1 MTSARNRLLPLSGNK
16 WLLFFITAL
25 VLAACSP
32 KLRPVAPVKKP
43 VETAPE
49 KPKVAEKPPVKPA
62 GAKPLNIAMILPL
75 GLDHLRPGAKYT
87 SPGLNKANMSVEYY
101 QGFKLALDSLT
112 ADGANFKLRL
122 YDSKDEAAQAH
133 SLALNPLIKSSDL
146 IVGPVF
152 PDGMKIFTDG
162 LNTRAPVLSPL
173 SPAAPATINNR
184 NLITV
189 MTPLEYHGWAA
200 GAFIN
205 DKLKAKKVFV
215 LRSGFS
221 QEQDYVRGLKN
232 ATDSLSKN
240 KIKVITV
247 TVSKGQL
254 GGLIPQLSKKEANV
268 FVVAAT
274 DQAFL
279 NVTLRSLDTLN
290 RHYPVVLFGHPSWEK
305 FSFLKVD
312 ILQRLKTHITS
323 GDQVDYK
330 SDATTEF
337 IRVYHRVYHVEP
349 TDFAIKGFD
358 EGMYFGR
365 QLIDNN
371 FASLD
376 KADFTG
382 LHNNF
387 KFVKKTGMGW
397 VNTHVTVLM
406 YANFELKPVE

>member
-1 MTSARNRLLPLSGNK
+1 MISVRNHLLQLSGNK

-32 KLRPVAPVKKP
+32 KVRQVAPVKKP
-43 VETAPE
+43 TDAEAE
-49 KPKVAEKPPVKPA
+49 KPKVAEKPPVKPVS
-62 GAKPLNIAMILPL
+62 AKPLTIAMVLPL
-75 GLDHLRPGAKYT
+75 GLDHLKPGARYT
-87 SPGLNKANMSVEYY
+87 SPGLTKANMSVEYY

-112 ADGANFKLRL
+112 AGGANFKLRL

-133 SLALNPLIKSSDL
+133 SLGFNPLIKNSDL

-152 PDGMKIFTDG
+152 PDGMKVFTAV
-162 LNTRAPVLSPL
+162 LNTKSPVVSPL
-173 SPAAPATINNR
+173 SPASPATINSN

-189 MTPLEYHGWAA
+189 MPPLEYHGWGAA
-200 GAFIN
+200 QYIN
-205 DKLKAKKVFV
+205 DKLKPKKIFI

-221 QEQDYVRGLKN
+221 QEQDYVRGFKN
-232 ATDSLSKN
+232 ATDSLSN
-240 KIKVITV
+240 KKVKVIIV
-247 TVSKGQL
+247 TISKGQL
-254 GGLIPQLSKKEANV
+254 GGLIPQLSKKEQNI

-279 NVTLRSLDTLN
+279 TVTLKSLDTLN
-290 RHYPVVLFGHPSWEK
+290 RHYPVMLFGHPSWEK
-305 FSFLKVD
+305 FGFLKID

-330 SDATTEF
+330 SDASMEF
-337 IRVYHRVYHVEP
+337 VRVYHRAYHVEP

-371 FASLD
+371 FAALD
-376 KADFTG
+376 KADYTG
-382 LHNNF
+382 LHNQF
-387 KFVKKTGMGW
+387 RFIKKNGMGW
-397 VNTHVTVLM
+397 VNTHVNVLM
-406 YANFELKPVE
+406 YANFELKQVE

>member
-1 MTSARNRLLPLSGNK
+1 MTSVRNRLLQLSGNK

-32 KLRPVAPVKKP
+32 KLQPVAPVKKTTEEP
-43 VETAPE
+43 V
-49 KPKVAEKPPVKPA
+49 KPKVADKPPVKPTE
-62 GAKPLNIAMILPL
+62 AKPLTITMILPL
-75 GLDHLRPGAKYT
+75 GLDHLKPGAKYT
-87 SPGLNKANMSVEYY
+87 SPGLTKANMSVEYY

-112 ADGANFKLRL
+112 AGGSNFKLRL
-122 YDSKDEAAQAH
+122 YDSKDEASQSR
-133 SLALNPLIKSSDL
+133 SLGLNPNIKNSDL

-152 PDGMKIFTDG
+152 PDGMKAFTEV
-162 LNTRAPVLSPL
+162 LATRSPVVSPL
-173 SPAAPATINNR
+173 SPASPATINKS

-189 MTPLEYHGWAA
+189 IPPLEYHGWGAA
-200 GAFIN
+200 QYIN
-205 DKLKAKKVFV
+205 NKLKPKKIFI

-221 QEQDYVRGLKN
+221 QEQDYVRGFKN
-232 ATDSLSKN
+232 ATDSLSNRKV
-240 KIKVITV
+240 KVIIV

-254 GGLIPQLSKKEANV
+254 AGLIPQLSKKEENI

-279 NVTLRSLDTLN
+279 AVTLRSLDTLN
-290 RHYPVVLFGHPSWEK
+290 RHYPVTLFGHPSWEK
-305 FSFLKVD
+305 FTFLKID

-323 GDQVDYK
+323 ANQIDYK
-330 SDATTEF
+330 SDASIEF
-337 IRVYHRVYHVEP
+337 VRVYHRIYHVEP
-349 TDFAIKGFD
+349 TEFAIKGFD

-371 FASLD
+371 FAALD

-387 KFVKKTGMGW
+387 HFVKKNGMGW
-397 VNTHVTVLM
+397 VNTHVNVLM
-406 YANFELKPVE
+406 YANFELKQVE

>member
-1 MTSARNRLLPLSGNK
+1 MTSVRNHLLQLSGNK

-32 KLRPVAPVKKP
+32 KVRQVAPVKKP
-43 VETAPE
+43 TDTEAE
-49 KPKVAEKPPVKPA
+49 KPKVAEKPPVKPVST
-62 GAKPLNIAMILPL
+62 KPLNIAMVLPL
-75 GLDHLRPGAKYT
+75 GLDHLKPGARYT
-87 SPGLNKANMSVEYY
+87 SPGLTKANMSVEYY

-112 ADGANFKLRL
+112 AGGANFKLRL

-133 SLALNPLIKSSDL
+133 SLGFNPLIKNSDL

-152 PDGMKIFTDG
+152 PDGMKVFTAV
-162 LNTRAPVLSPL
+162 LNTKSPVVSPL
-173 SPAAPATINNR
+173 SPASPATINSN

-189 MTPLEYHGWAA
+189 MPPLEYHGWGAA
-200 GAFIN
+200 QYIN
-205 DKLKAKKVFV
+205 DKLKPKKIFV

-221 QEQDYVRGLKN
+221 QEQDYVRGFKN
-232 ATDSLSKN
+232 ATDSLSN
-240 KIKVITV
+240 KRVKVIIV
-247 TVSKGQL
+247 TISKGQL
-254 GGLIPQLSKKEANV
+254 GGLIPQLSKKEQNI

-279 NVTLRSLDTLN
+279 SVTLKSLDTLN
-290 RHYPVVLFGHPSWEK
+290 RHYPVMLFGHPSWEK
-305 FSFLKVD
+305 FGFLKID

-330 SDATTEF
+330 SDASMEF
-337 IRVYHRVYHVEP
+337 VRVYHRAYHVEP

-371 FASLD
+371 FAALD

-382 LHNNF
+382 LHNHF
-387 KFVKKTGMGW
+387 HFIKKNGLGW
-397 VNTHVTVLM
+397 VNTHVNVLM
-406 YANFELKPVE
+406 YANFELKQVE

>member
-1 MTSARNRLLPLSGNK
+1 MISVRNHLLQLSGNK

-32 KLRPVAPVKKP
+32 KVRTVTTPVKKQS
-43 VETAPE
+43 ETE
-49 KPKVAEKPPVKPA
+49 KPKAAEKPPVKPVT
-62 GAKPLNIAMILPL
+62 AKPLTIAMMLPM
-75 GLDHLRPGAKYT
+75 GLDHLRPGSKYT
-87 SPGLNKANMSVEYY
+87 SSGLTKANMSVEYY

-122 YDSKDEAAQAH
+122 YDSKDEDAQSH
-133 SLALNPLIKSSDL
+133 SLALNPLIKNSDL

-152 PDGMKIFTDG
+152 PDGIKIFATG
-162 LNTRAPVLSPL
+162 LNTKSPIVSPL
-173 SPAAPATINNR
+173 SPASPATINSD

-189 MTPLEYHGWAA
+189 MPPLEYHGWGAA
-200 GAFIN
+200 QFIN
-205 DKLKAKKVFV
+205 DKLKPKKIFI

-221 QEQDYVRGLKN
+221 QEQDYVRGFKN
-232 ATDSLSKN
+232 ATDSLSK
-240 KIKVITV
+240 KKVRIITV
-247 TVSKGQL
+247 VISKGQL
-254 GGLIPQLSKKEANV
+254 SGLIPQLSKTEQNV

-290 RHYPVVLFGHPSWEK
+290 RHYPVVLFGHPSWQK
-305 FSFLKVD
+305 FGFLKVD

-323 GDQVDYK
+323 ADQVDYK
-330 SDATTEF
+330 SDASMEF
-337 IRVYHRVYHVEP
+337 IRVYHRLYHVEP
-349 TDFAIKGFD
+349 TDYAIKGFD
-358 EGMYFGR
+358 EGMYFGK

-376 KADFTG
+376 KAGFTG

-387 KFVKKTGMGW
+387 RFIKKPGLGW
-397 VNTHVTVLM
+397 VNTHVNVLM
-406 YANFELKPVE
+406 YSNFELKQVE

>member
-1 MTSARNRLLPLSGNK
+1 MISVRNHLLQLSGNK

-32 KLRPVAPVKKP
+32 KVRQVAPVKKP
-43 VETAPE
+43 TDTEAE
-49 KPKVAEKPPVKPA
+49 KPKIAEKPPVKPA
-62 GAKPLNIAMILPL
+62 ASKPLTIAMVLPL
-75 GLDHLRPGAKYT
+75 GLDHLKPGARYT
-87 SPGLNKANMSVEYY
+87 SPGLTKANMSVEYY

-112 ADGANFKLRL
+112 AGGANFKLRL

-133 SLALNPLIKSSDL
+133 SLGFNPLIKNSDL

-152 PDGMKIFTDG
+152 PDGMKVFAAV
-162 LNTRAPVLSPL
+162 LNTKSPVVSPL
-173 SPAAPATINNR
+173 SPASPATINSD

-189 MTPLEYHGWAA
+189 MPPLEYHGWGAA
-200 GAFIN
+200 QYIN
-205 DKLKAKKVFV
+205 DKLKPKKIFI

-221 QEQDYVRGLKN
+221 QEQDYVRGFKN
-232 ATDSLSKN
+232 ATDSLSN
-240 KIKVITV
+240 KKVKVIIV
-247 TVSKGQL
+247 TISKGQL
-254 GGLIPQLSKKEANV
+254 GGLIPQLSKKEQNI

-279 NVTLRSLDTLN
+279 TVTLKSLDTLN
-290 RHYPVVLFGHPSWEK
+290 RHYPVTLFGHPSWEK
-305 FSFLKVD
+305 FSFLKID

-330 SDATTEF
+330 SDANMEF
-337 IRVYHRVYHVEP
+337 VRVYHRAYHVEP

-371 FASLD
+371 FATLD
-376 KADFTG
+376 KTDYVG
-382 LHNNF
+382 LHNRF
-387 KFVKKTGMGW
+387 HFIKKNGLGW
-397 VNTHVTVLM
+397 VNTHVNVLM
-406 YANFELKPVE
+406 YANFELKQVE

>member
-1 MTSARNRLLPLSGNK
+1 MTSVRNRLLQLSGNK

-32 KLRPVAPVKKP
+32 KVRQVAPVKKP
-43 VETAPE
+43 TDTDAG
-49 KPKVAEKPPVKPA
+49 KPAVTEKPPVKPVS
-62 GAKPLNIAMILPL
+62 AKPLNIAMVLPL
-75 GLDHLRPGAKYT
+75 GLDHLKPGAKY
-87 SPGLNKANMSVEYY
+87 SSAGLTKANMSVEYY

-112 ADGANFKLRL
+112 AGGANFKLRL

-133 SLALNPLIKSSDL
+133 SLGFNPLIKSSDL

-152 PDGMKIFTDG
+152 PDGMKVFTAV
-162 LNTRAPVLSPL
+162 LNTKSPVVSPL
-173 SPAAPATINNR
+173 SPASPATINSN

-189 MTPLEYHGWAA
+189 MPPLEYHGWGAA
-200 GAFIN
+200 QYIN
-205 DKLKAKKVFV
+205 DKLKPKKIFI

-221 QEQDYVRGLKN
+221 QEQDYVRGFKN
-232 ATDSLSKN
+232 ATDSLSN
-240 KIKVITV
+240 KKVKVIIV
-247 TVSKGQL
+247 TISKGQL
-254 GGLIPQLSKKEANV
+254 GGLIPQLSKKEQNI

-279 NVTLRSLDTLN
+279 SVTLKSLDTLN
-290 RHYPVVLFGHPSWEK
+290 RHYPVTLFGHPSWEK

-330 SDATTEF
+330 SDASMEF
-337 IRVYHRVYHVEP
+337 VRVYHRVYHVEP

-371 FASLD
+371 FAALD

-382 LHNNF
+382 LHNRF
-387 KFVKKTGMGW
+387 HFIKKNGLGW
-397 VNTHVTVLM
+397 INTHVNVLM
-406 YANFELKPVE
+406 YANFELKQVE